1 MMMVVVR
8 RRRRRTMMRTMMIV
22 LLPERP
28 WSSVTIKYKLC
39 DVQIYTQQDCHV
51 TKISALSEGYLKQ
64 SKLQAGKLS
73 IVIIVPADS

>member
-1 MMMVVVR
+1 MMMVVV
-8 RRRRRTMMRTMMIV
+8 RRRRTMMRTMMIA

-39 DVQIYTQQDCHV
+39 DTQIYTQRDCHV
-51 TKISALSEGYLKQ
+51 TKMSALSEGYLKQ

-73 IVIIVPADS
+73 IVIIVPANS